1 MYQSSLGNGGPSSHS
16 HPSFWL
22 LGDVGESE
30 LIKTLGGKLWK
41 GCDTLVFQS
50 VHCGEGVE
58 GGGGGGG
65 EGREGG

>member
-1 MYQSSLGNGGPSSHS
+1 MYQSSLGNGGLSSHS

-50 VHCGEGVE
+50 VHCGEGVR
-58 GGGGGGG
+58 
-65 EGREGG
+65 EGREDEGGERE